1 MQSAIHETLLMLV
14 LAAMSSSAMA
24 EWVKVGSNATD
35 TLYIDPAIRW
45 SDKNTTKM
53 WALNDFNE
61 IQRVGEREPF
71 KSEKVEHEYDCK
83 RPRIRM
89 LYFTSHTENMAG
101 GDVVDFNA
109 APSEWVPVTPGT
121 GQEELWK
128 IACGKA

>member
-1 MQSAIHETLLMLV
+1 MQSAVRKAILMTLL
-14 LAAMSSSAMA
+14 AAASTSAMA

-35 TLYIDPAIRW
+35 TLYIDPGIRW
-45 SDKNTTKM
+45 TDSNTSKM

-61 IQRVGEREPF
+61 IQRIGEREPF

-83 RPRIRM
+83 KPQIRM
-89 LYFTSHTENMAG
+89 LYFTSHTESMAA
-101 GDVVDFNA
+101 GDIVDFNA
-109 APSEWVPVTPGT
+109 APSEWVPVLPNT